1 MQYGMDSKI
10 LVVKLVNGEDV
21 FRAIEDATR
30 KYNIRSG
37 IILGGIG
44 MLRDFELGYFEPG
57 GYKTKVFDKPHEL
70 VSMTGSI
77 AYSKTE
83 PHKFLP
89 HIHCTLADSEHKMF
103 GGHLYKGTVNVI
115 NEITILQLDKLK
127 LTRIKNETTGLMELN
142 IEPNEN

>member
-1 MQYGMDSKI
+1 MDSKI
-10 LVVKLVNGEDV
+10 LVIKLVNGEDV
-21 FRAIEDATR
+21 FSAIEEAAR

-57 GYKTKVFDKPHEL
+57 GYKTRVFDEPHEL

-83 PHKFLP
+83 SDKFLP
-89 HIHCTLADSEHKMF
+89 HIHCTLADSNHKVF

-115 NEITILQLDKLK
+115 NEITILQLNNVI

-142 IEPNEN
+142 IE